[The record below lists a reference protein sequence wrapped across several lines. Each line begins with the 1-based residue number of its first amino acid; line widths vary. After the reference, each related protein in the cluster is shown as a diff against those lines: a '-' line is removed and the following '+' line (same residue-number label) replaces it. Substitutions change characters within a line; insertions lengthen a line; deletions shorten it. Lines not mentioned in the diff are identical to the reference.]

1 MNVKQAPTPRIVRT
15 IKPELADPAPMPS
28 ESHTENGAGTETS
41 VAASNVTATVIVPV
55 YNEEKAIESVIA
67 SIKTALTPLD
77 MKYEI
82 IVVDDGSTDQSSR
95 IISNID
101 GIRYIQHPKNTGYG
115 SALKTGI
122 RYAEGEF
129 VVITDGDGTYPN
141 QAIPGLIR
149 ASAEHDMIVGA
160 RSINDHNIPLIRKPA
175 KWLLGKLANYL
186 SETVIP
192 DLNSGLRV
200 FRRDVALR
208 FYKIFPSGFSFT
220 TTITLAM
227 HCNGY
232 RVKYVPIEYNKRAGK
247 SKIRPIHDTINF
259 IQLILRTVMYF
270 NPLKIFL
277 PIATFVFIAF
287 LLSSIVDIVVREN
300 LTDKTVIFFLAFV
313 QILVLGLLAD
323 LIDKRNS

>member
-1 MNVKQAPTPRIVRT
+1 VDVRPLTSEPR
-15 IKPELADPAPMPS
+15 S
-28 ESHTENGAGTETS
+28 ENGSGTNTS
-41 VAASNVTATVIVPV
+41 LAVSDVAATVIVPV

-67 SIKTALTPLD
+67 NIKTALTQLD
-77 MKYEI
+77 TKYEI
-82 IVVDDGSTDQSSR
+82 IVVDDGSTDQSAQ

-101 GIRYIQHPKNTGYG
+101 GITYIQHPTNTGYG

-122 RYAEGEF
+122 RYAAGEF

-149 ASAEHDMIVGA
+149 ASAEYDMVVGA

-186 SETVIP
+186 SETVIQ

-287 LLSSIVDIVVREN
+287 LLSSIIDIVILDN